1 MSATARAHP
10 LSASLRPGRLSYLVG
25 RALFYAVTLVVVGAT
40 LFPLYWMFV
49 TSARVL
55 QENGDFPPL
64 LWPRQWDWSPYV
76 SVFTQFPLGRWLY
89 HSLEVAG
96 LVTVLVLVFATL
108 GAYPLACMGWRGR
121 STFGFFLFFTQM
133 MPEAMIVVPIY
144 VLYRRIGIVENLPA
158 LAVVDAAFVVPV
170 GVWILKSVFEGV
182 PSEVREAA
190 QVDGC
195 SQLGVLWRII
205 LPLSK
210 GGLVAVAVSAFF
222 YGWNEYLFASTM
234 ITLEDIRP
242 ASLGLASFLG
252 FSGPLISR
260 AMAGGWVY
268 AVIPTIFYLVAQRQL
283 VVGLTAG
290 AVKG

>member
-1 MSATARAHP
+1 MAASATA
-10 LSASLRPGRLSYLVG
+10 LSPARRLSHLRQ
-25 RALFYAVTLVVVGAT
+25 RAERTLFYATTLVVIGST
-40 LFPLYWMFV
+40 LFPLYWMFI
-49 TSARVL
+49 TSARAL
-55 QENGDFPPL
+55 HENGDFPPL
-64 LWPRQWDWSPYV
+64 LWPRAWDWSPYI
-76 SVFTQFPLGRWLY
+76 SVFTDFPLGRWLY

-96 LVTVLVLVFATL
+96 LVTVLVIFFATL
-108 GAYPLACMGWRGR
+108 GAYPLACMRWRGR

-144 VLYRRIGIVENLPA
+144 ILYRRLGLVENLPA

-170 GVWILKSVFEGV
+170 GVWILKAVFEGI
-182 PSEVREAA
+182 PLEVREAA

-210 GGLVAVAVSAFF
+210 GGLVAVGVSAFF

-268 AVIPTIFYLVAQRQL
+268 AIIPTVFYLLAQRQL